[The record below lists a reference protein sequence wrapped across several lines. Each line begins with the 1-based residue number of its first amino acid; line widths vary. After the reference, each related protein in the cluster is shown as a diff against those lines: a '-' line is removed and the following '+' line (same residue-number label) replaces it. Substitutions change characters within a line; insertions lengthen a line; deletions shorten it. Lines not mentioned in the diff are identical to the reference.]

1 MINLNFRI
9 RDRELRA
16 RLKYK
21 DDKSTRRRQSDRTES
36 GDLSS
41 SSSTHESYQHS
52 SGISVGGDRDY
63 FVQTISSADDYLNKT
78 RSSSMDSNASSD
90 VFESANRRMSSP
102 LASHSVGVLTASL
115 KIPVQ
120 VQSAQVQSYN
130 SSGAQ
135 NIQFYVKE
143 RINSHNIGDNIT
155 DIPFIEDTGGS
166 FDTPE
171 DGTIN
176 FIKYAA
182 KHILYVQF

>member
-1 MINLNFRI
+1 
-9 RDRELRA
+9 
-16 RLKYK
+16 
-21 DDKSTRRRQSDRTES
+21 
-36 GDLSS
+36 
-41 SSSTHESYQHS
+41 
-52 SGISVGGDRDY
+52 
-63 FVQTISSADDYLNKT
+63 
-78 RSSSMDSNASSD
+78 MDSNASSD

-120 VQSAQVQSYN
+120 VANPAQMQSSN

-166 FDTPE
+166 FDAPD
-171 DGTIN
+171 DGS
-176 FIKYAA
+176 
-182 KHILYVQF
+182 Q